1 MTEVK
6 PLSDET
12 PQVVTVGGIIRWYED
27 QLAALKSEN
36 EKLRGALKDCADDLE
51 QYVDHCYA
59 NTRQYPGMERRYQ
72 RDIEPV
78 KAARAALAKG

>member
-36 EKLRGALKDCADDLE
+36 EKLRGALEFYADRSSWTVIGPKPIDVFKAPIVL
-51 QYVDHCYA
+51 D
-59 NTRQYPGMERRYQ
+59 GGER
-72 RDIEPV
+72 
-78 KAARAALAKG
+78 ARAALSKAGA